1 MIADLKTEALSPSG
15 IFNQPS
21 EINNRQ

>member
-21 EINNRQ
+21 EINNPQ